1 MLSLMSVSGESP
13 FRASVWARLWA
24 ALSGWFSPSPPG
36 SLPPSSATLDDEEEY
51 AVEVSPQVARTLD
64 RLKPIVDGI
73 ISGEIKGFVMFAE
86 ENGGITYMWQH
97 PPGADNEQMALA
109 LKDYGHR
116 LHLKVAAGQ
125 GTAPPHN
132 RSDRTQ

>member
-1 MLSLMSVSGESP
+1 MLSLTSVSGESP
-13 FRASVWARLWA
+13 FRAPVWARLWA
-24 ALSGWFSPSPPG
+24 LLLGWLWPSPPA
-36 SLPPSSATLDDEEEY
+36 SSPSSSVTLDDDAE
-51 AVEVSPQVARTLD
+51 APVEVSPQVARTLD

-86 ENGGITYMWQH
+86 QEGGITYMWQH
-97 PPGADNEQMALA
+97 PEGADNEMMAMA

-125 GTAPPHN
+125 GTAPPNN
-132 RSDRTQ
+132 RSDSTQ